1 MRAKWVMLTLSL
13 LGSTSAVHAQPA
25 GDAAF
30 PSKLVRLVI
39 PFAVGGSADASAR
52 IIAPYLTERWKQQVI
67 IDPRPGAATVLGTDI
82 VAKSPPDGYTLMVNS
97 TQFTQSPALMAK
109 LPYDPVNDLVPIT
122 RIMRTPQV
130 IVAHPSLPVKNIRE
144 LVALARARPSQINM
158 ANAGN
163 SLPTFFFNI
172 LAKVKIESIPYKGA
186 GPMMVDVIGG
196 HVPLAIGAVSSV
208 QAAVRTGRVSMLGVT
223 SRSAAFPEV
232 PVISRDVPGY
242 DVDTWFGMFA
252 PRGMPRELV
261 TRIRDDVAAV
271 LQIAEVRKRLLDIGG
286 EPSGE
291 SADEFAAQVRSEI
304 TRWKDVAKTAG
315 IKPQ

>member
-1 MRAKWVMLTLSL
+1 M
-13 LGSTSAVHAQPA
+13 HAQPK

-82 VAKSPPDGYTLMVNS
+82 VAKSAPDGYTLMVNS

-109 LPYDPVNDLVPIT
+109 LPYDPVNDLIPIT

-144 LVALARARPSQINM
+144 LVTLARARPSQINM
-158 ANAGN
+158 ATAGN

-172 LAKVKIESIPYKGA
+172 LAKVKIETIPYKGA

-232 PVISRDVPGY
+232 PVISVDVPGY

>member
-13 LGSTSAVHAQPA
+13 LESTSAVHAQPA

-172 LAKVKIESIPYKGA
+172 LAKVKIETIPYKGA

>member
-1 MRAKWVMLTLSL
+1 MRAPGIVLTCTL
-13 LGSTSAVHAQPA
+13 LGSTSAVHAQPT

-82 VAKSPPDGYTLMVNS
+82 VAKSAPDGYTLMVNS

-109 LPYDPVNDLVPIT
+109 LPYDPVNDLIPIT

-144 LVALARARPSQINM
+144 LVTLARARPSQINM

-172 LAKVKIESIPYKGA
+172 LAKVKIETIPYKGA

-232 PVISRDVPGY
+232 PVISVDVPGY

-261 TRIRDDVAAV
+261 TRIRDDVAAG